1 MGARGPPDGPVGARA
16 QRATLPAV
24 SASSE
29 VPSSFRSSATRP
41 GPVALIREG
50 VSETLARRR
59 LINYLFRADLKKDGA
74 DTVLGNL
81 WWVIDPLLQM
91 LVYYILV
98 GVILGRGKPGQDF
111 PLFIFTAILP
121 WKWFTECVQGGANSV
136 VSGQQLIKQIYFPKL
151 VLPLATTASST
162 VSFAFGIIPLVG
174 LMLVAFPHRITA
186 WLLLIPIVA
195 VVQLVFSLG
204 LAIGVSAINVFY
216 RDVGNVTRHVLR
228 FWFYL
233 SPSLYS
239 IDDVQNIAK
248 GNELILFWY
257 RINPFTYILGSYRN
271 VIYYGTAPDW
281 RGLLAVFGVSFVM
294 VALAILMF
302 KRAEPQFAKVL

>member
-1 MGARGPPDGPVGARA
+1 MRARGPRTARA
-16 QRATLPAV
+16 GACAPRATLPAV

-41 GPVALIREG
+41 GSIGLIRQG
-50 VSETLARRR
+50 VSETLSRRR
-59 LINYLFRADLKKDGA
+59 LITYLFRADLKKDGT
-74 DTVLGNL
+74 DTFLGNL

-121 WKWFTECVQGGANSV
+121 WKWFTEAVQGGANSV

-151 VLPLATTASST
+151 VLPLAATASST

-186 WLLLIPIVA
+186 WLLLIPVVA
-195 VVQLVFSLG
+195 VVQLVFSLA
-204 LAIGVSAINVFY
+204 LAIGISAINVFY
-216 RDVGNVTRHVLR
+216 RDIGNVTRHALR

-233 SPSLYS
+233 SPTLYS
-239 IDDVQNIAK
+239 IDDVQQIAK
-248 GNELILFWY
+248 GNELILLWY
-257 RINPFTYILGSYRN
+257 RVNPFTYILGSYRN

-281 RGLLAVFGVSFVM
+281 PGLIVVFGISIVL
-294 VALAILMF
+294 VALAILLF
-302 KRAEPQFAKVL
+302 KRVEPQFAKIL

>member
-1 MGARGPPDGPVGARA
+1 MRARGPPDRPAGARA
-16 QRATLPAV
+16 HRATLPAV

-41 GPVALIREG
+41 GPIGLIRQG
-50 VSETLARRR
+50 VTETLARRR

-98 GVILGRGKPGQDF
+98 GVILGRGKPGEDF

-186 WLLLIPIVA
+186 WMLLIPVVA

-239 IDDVQNIAK
+239 IDDVQKIAR

-257 RINPFTYILGSYRN
+257 KINPFTYILGSYRN

-281 RGLLAVFGVSFVM
+281 PGLIAVFGISIVVL
-294 VALAILMF
+294 ALAILLF